1 MSPTIVLV
9 TASSIEEARKI
20 ADALLDAK
28 LAACANIIPG
38 LESHYWWQGKK
49 ETATEFLLLI
59 KTSLGQFE
67 AVSEMVKKY
76 HSYECPEIVALA
88 PEAVSPAYLQWWG
101 GELGS

>member
-1 MSPTIVLV
+1 MSPVIVFV
-9 TASSIEEARKI
+9 TASSLDEARKI

-38 LESHYWWQGKK
+38 LESHYWWQGKR

-59 KTSLGQFE
+59 KTSLGQFD
-67 AVSEMVKKY
+67 AVSETVKKH

-88 PEAVSPAYLQWWG
+88 PEAVEAKYLQWWG
-101 GELGS
+101 DELKA